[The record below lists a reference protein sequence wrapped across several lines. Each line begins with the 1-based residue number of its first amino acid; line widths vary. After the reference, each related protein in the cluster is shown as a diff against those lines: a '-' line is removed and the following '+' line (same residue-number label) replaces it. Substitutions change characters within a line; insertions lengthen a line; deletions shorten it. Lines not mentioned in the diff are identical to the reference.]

1 MLSIFCRPSKN
12 HVILC
17 FANRMHTLQCICS
30 PFETPSPGGSIATR
44 HQLFAFASRAR
55 NPASST
61 ATSDHRRLRMVQQA
75 KRAITRPASSMKST
89 TQPIPN
95 AYERVR
101 SRNRGDVYCDRASI
115 PPSFGTASTSTTAR
129 LISPFRGEAFS

>member
-44 HQLFAFASRAR
+44 HQLFAFAYSAR
-55 NPASST
+55 SPASSPT
-61 ATSDHRRLRMVQQA
+61 TSNHHQLRMVQQA
-75 KRAITRPASSMKST
+75 KRAITRPASSTKPT
-89 TQPIPN
+89 TQPILN
-95 AYERVR
+95 LYERVR
-101 SRNRGDVYCDRASI
+101 SRNRRDVYCDRASI

-129 LISPFRGEAFS
+129 LISPSRGEAFS

>member
-44 HQLFAFASRAR
+44 HQLFAFAYSAR
-55 NPASST
+55 SPASSPT
-61 ATSDHRRLRMVQQA
+61 TSNHHQLRMVQQA
-75 KRAITRPASSMKST
+75 KRAITRPASSTKPT
-89 TQPIPN
+89 TQPILNP
-95 AYERVR
+95 YERVR
-101 SRNRGDVYCDRASI
+101 SENRRDVYCDRASI

>member
-44 HQLFAFASRAR
+44 HQLFAFAYSAR
-55 NPASST
+55 SPASSP
-61 ATSDHRRLRMVQQA
+61 ATSNHHQLRMVQQA
-75 KRAITRPASSMKST
+75 KRAITRPASSTKPT
-89 TQPIPN
+89 TQPILN
-95 AYERVR
+95 LYERVR
-101 SRNRGDVYCDRASI
+101 SRNRRDVYCDRASI

-129 LISPFRGEAFS
+129 LISPSRGEAFS

>member
-1 MLSIFCRPSKN
+1 MLSIFCCPSKN

-55 NPASST
+55 SPASST
-61 ATSDHRRLRMVQQA
+61 ATSNHHRLRMVQQA
-75 KRAITRPASSMKST
+75 KRAITRPASSTKST

-95 AYERVR
+95 PYERVR
-101 SRNRGDVYCDRASI
+101 SRNRGDVYYDHASI

-129 LISPFRGEAFS
+129 LISPFRGEAFP